1 MAKAPAESS
10 SSSAPVPEFVREAI
24 REKAARELA
33 TLDQR
38 TAAFDAAEHAR
49 ATLDALAASLA
60 GATPAL
66 VASADSST
74 VAKLKKLRKAV
85 DDATL
90 FADEIASALGV
101 DTRREELVAQ
111 RLEIERALSSVGIGG
126 VSEVAAIAAAA
137 E

>member
-1 MAKAPAESS
+1 MAKAPVESPA
-10 SSSAPVPEFVREAI
+10 APVPEFVREAI

-66 VASADSST
+66 VASADSAT

-90 FADEIASALGV
+90 FADEIAASLGV

-111 RLEIERALSSVGIGG
+111 RLEIERALSSVGI
-126 VSEVAAIAAAA
+126 VASSELPAIAAAA